1 MFVGVS
7 VESVEGCLCF
17 ATQRTDSC
25 AAFSGIVF
33 SGGLAC
39 AVLFH
44 SLSHAEAM
52 ADDDRFAEGGCFGQQ
67 VTAAGELFV
76 CGKDKIALR
85 YQGIEATFIG
95 NLF

>member
-1 MFVGVS
+1 
-7 VESVEGCLCF
+7 
-17 ATQRTDSC
+17 
-25 AAFSGIVF
+25 
-33 SGGLAC
+33 
-39 AVLFH
+39 
-44 SLSHAEAM
+44 M